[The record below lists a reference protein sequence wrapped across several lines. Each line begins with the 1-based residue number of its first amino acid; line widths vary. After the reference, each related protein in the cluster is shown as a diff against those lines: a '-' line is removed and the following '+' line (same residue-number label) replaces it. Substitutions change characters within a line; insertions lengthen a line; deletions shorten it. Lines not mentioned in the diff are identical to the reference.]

1 MDVQGG
7 IPFLLA
13 AMASLLGLCLYLLS
27 FYDVADVEVC
37 DVPGF
42 NEFEYPSLYNTFGKK
57 WKSMEI

>member
-13 AMASLLGLCLYLLS
+13 AVASLLGLCLYLLS
-27 FYDVADVEVC
+27 FYDVADVGVC
-37 DVPGF
+37 DAPGF

-57 WKSMEI
+57 